1 MDENGTKTNGVYP
14 TKKKQI
20 IKHKKV
26 RVDKLPGRCV
36 FFQLS
41 DYYNIRLYKKIT
53 NIRDGNLR
61 KNIQN
66 RFFFYRYCC
75 LIR

>member
-1 MDENGTKTNGVYP
+1 MGQKLMEFIQQR
-14 TKKKQI
+14 KKQI

-66 RFFFYRYCC
+66 RFFS
-75 LIR
+75 IAIVV